1 MIIEIKVVPSSGKN
15 GWVIDKG
22 GQLKCYLKSPAER
35 GLANHELIKIIAQAV
50 KVPQASVRLVL
61 GESSRKKR
69 IEIDKDITQAEFLK
83 AVGIE
88 PQMSLFKNHT

>member
-1 MIIEIKVVPSSGKN
+1 MIIEIKVVPASGKN

-22 GQLKCYLKSPAER
+22 GHLKCYLKSPAER
-35 GLANHELIKIIAQAV
+35 GLANHELIKNISLALKI
-50 KVPQASVRLVL
+50 PQAQVRIVL

-69 IEIDKDITQAEFLK
+69 LEIDKDISMADFLK

-88 PQMSLFKNHT
+88 PQMSVF